1 MEIINGNCKEK
12 CDQDG
17 ENSDDVKIDL
27 EDQLD
32 QLTEKLKNAMDTGV
46 DLKESLG
53 RWYIFFF
60 SLFHEVE
67 NQENVLNAMKRYL
80 KSLSWLEIKL
90 TMKAVFSVNIV
101 PQSTFTFNIFSL

>member
-1 MEIINGNCKEK
+1 MSVAISQLDSLIEEMEIINGNCKEK

-17 ENSDDVKIDL
+17 ENGDDVKIDL

-60 SLFHEVE
+60 SFF
-67 NQENVLNAMKRYL
+67 MKL
-80 KSLSWLEIKL
+80 KIRK
-90 TMKAVFSVNIV
+90 MF
-101 PQSTFTFNIFSL
+101 